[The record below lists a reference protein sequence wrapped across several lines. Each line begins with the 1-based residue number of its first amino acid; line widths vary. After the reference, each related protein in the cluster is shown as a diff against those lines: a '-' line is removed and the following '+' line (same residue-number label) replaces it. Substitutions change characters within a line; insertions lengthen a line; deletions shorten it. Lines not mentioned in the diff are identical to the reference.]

1 MGKVADPVR
10 RLVGERINDQEYVV
24 EYVLVEAQTLI
35 DIADEIDRDHAARV
49 AQSRNHVWHSAMRD
63 IRYCANQLER
73 KRRRREVAEDAKR
86 KGA

>member
-1 MGKVADPVR
+1 MGKVADPIRKLVR
-10 RLVGERINDQEYVV
+10 ERADDEGRVV
-24 EYVLVEAQTLI
+24 LEAKTLI
-35 DIADEIDRDHAARV
+35 DMADGIDADHAARV
-49 AQSRNHVWHSAMRD
+49 AQSRDHVWHSAMRD

>member
-10 RLVGERINDQEYVV
+10 RLVSERINDQ

-35 DIADEIDRDHAARV
+35 DIADEIDRDHAVRV

-73 KRRRREVAEDAKR
+73 KRRRGEVAEDAKR
-86 KGA
+86 RGA